1 MSYILQGSTIFSKSQ
16 VGVHQFQFLKH
27 VFSFKSN
34 AKIYY
39 LLNYKYNFSYFFL
52 HFAQAY
58 DDLAGVVLAFILTRQ
73 LGVSTADLTVQLSVA
88 VQRKGRKDQIRMRA
102 IRSIEVASMRNVVDD
117 RAEFI
122 SYKGDRR
129 LKQRLYQEPL
139 PPENDLKYK
148 SGQDRTF

>member
-1 MSYILQGSTIFSKSQ
+1 M
-16 VGVHQFQFLKH
+16 
-27 VFSFKSN
+27 
-34 AKIYY
+34 
-39 LLNYKYNFSYFFL
+39 